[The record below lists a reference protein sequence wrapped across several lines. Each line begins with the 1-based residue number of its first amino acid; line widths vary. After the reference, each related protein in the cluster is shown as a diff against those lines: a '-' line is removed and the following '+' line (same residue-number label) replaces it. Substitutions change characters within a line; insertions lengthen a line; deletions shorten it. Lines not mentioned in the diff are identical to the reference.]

1 MPAGLELYRTA
12 VRLIE
17 RYRMHSTPVKLA
29 VQADRTP
36 IDGEWAACL
45 FVDASRKAEK
55 ECLACRR
62 YPLCRGVCCRGREF
76 GRCAGAELLLQ
87 SLSGIFRIC
96 HFRTRTGGPAGAD
109 GGIRFLTPQKRGF
122 TERFAELRPRYG
134 LYQTRRKM
142 TGQNQAGPPHDISS
156 CGGPACGKAIA
167 PACRTRG

>member
-36 IDGEWAACL
+36 IDDEWAACL

-76 GRCAGAELLLQ
+76 GRCAGAELPSDMPFQ
-87 SLSGIFRIC
+87 DSNRWPGWCRWEDSVPDPSKTGIY
-96 HFRTRTGGPAGAD
+96 GA
-109 GGIRFLTPQKRGF
+109 
-122 TERFAELRPRYG
+122 LR
-134 LYQTRRKM
+134 
-142 TGQNQAGPPHDISS
+142 
-156 CGGPACGKAIA
+156 
-167 PACRTRG
+167 